1 MSEVL
6 SARALNRALLARQG
20 LLERTDRAPVEVV
33 EHLVG
38 LQAQDVKAPYY
49 GLWTRIA
56 DFDAEALSALLAERR
71 AVRVALMRG
80 TIHLVSARDAL
91 ALRPVVQEMITRA
104 THASWG
110 PGLRGA
116 DLQEIEAAGRALV
129 EARPRTF
136 AQLAEL
142 LGPRWPE
149 ADPRSLAQFVRALVA
164 LVQVPPRGLWG
175 RSGQAAHTS
184 AEHWLDGLAV
194 PEPSVAQTVLRYLG
208 AFGPASALDVQK
220 WSGLTKLGPVLE
232 RLRPQLV
239 SFSDESGRELFD
251 LPGAPRP
258 DPDTPVAVRLVA
270 PFDNVLLSHVD
281 TTRIL
286 PAEHRGRVMTQNGL
300 VSGTY
305 LVDGFVQG
313 GWKVTAARRS
323 ATLTITPFGRKAT
336 KKVAAA
342 LEREGA
348 RLLAF
353 AAPGA
358 TERTVE
364 LSAGG

>member
-1 MSEVL
+1 VVL
-6 SARALNRALLARQG
+6 STRALNRALLARQG
-20 LLERTDRAPVEVV
+20 LLERTDRTALEVIEQV
-33 EHLVG
+33 VG

-56 DFDAEALSALLAERR
+56 DFDPAALSALLADRR
-71 AVRVALMRG
+71 AVRIALMRG

-91 ALRPVVQEMITRA
+91 ALRPVVQETIARA
-104 THASWG
+104 THAAWG
-110 PGLRGA
+110 KGLRGA
-116 DLQEIEAAGRALV
+116 ALAEIESAGRALV
-129 EARPRTF
+129 EEQPRTF
-136 AQLAEL
+136 AQLGGL
-142 LGPRWPE
+142 LAARWPQ
-149 ADPRSLAQFVRALVA
+149 ADPAALAQAVRALVP

-175 RSGQAAHTS
+175 RSGPAAHTS
-184 AEHWLDGLAV
+184 AQHWLDGVTA
-194 PEPSVAQTVLRYLG
+194 PAPSVEQTVLRYLG
-208 AFGPASALDVQK
+208 AFGPASAADVQK
-220 WSGLTKLGPVLE
+220 WSGLTRIAAVLE

-239 SFSDESGRELFD
+239 SFSDEAGRELLD
-251 LPGAPRP
+251 LPDAPRP
-258 DPDTPVAVRLVA
+258 DPQTPVAVRFVA

-300 VSGTY
+300 VSGTF

-313 GWKVTAARRS
+313 TWKVSTVRRS
-323 ATLTITPFGRKAT
+323 ATLAITPFGANVT

-342 LEREGA
+342 LEREGE

-353 AAPGA
+353 AAPAAG
-358 TERTVE
+358 ERAVA